1 MPPAPTG
8 EACEITHQRRRAW
21 YLRRP
26 PLPSRLGYPRSVR
39 VLLVVFATKYTGAAA
54 TAEHCTRALRSAG
67 VDARLLF
74 TAGRNLEERLA
85 DADWASAGLVKERT
99 PVRVISNLRALRDE
113 ADEADVVVCHLPHDH
128 LLCVA
133 AGVHRRATLVRNVR
147 HPRHLRTDPWHRAVG
162 RRVQGLV
169 LAFRDMADRARLAF
183 GDVPSLALPVPLEHR
198 FRPGADPAPW
208 RHRPALDDR
217 PAVAVVGKLAAGRGF
232 ELALEAV
239 ARCGTAPQL
248 VVVGHGELR
257 PRLERLATELGI
269 AERVRWAG
277 YRDDLPGILAT
288 VDALLFTAPGSDW
301 GHRVVSE
308 AQGCAVPVVAASVPG
323 IDDLI
328 DDRRTGL
335 VAPGAPRPLAA
346 AIDRLLDDLE
356 LRSTIAVRAAG
367 AAERRRFEPTGRAL
381 ADHLDRVAARRSA
394 T

>member
-1 MPPAPTG
+1 M
-8 EACEITHQRRRAW
+8 
-21 YLRRP
+21 
-26 PLPSRLGYPRSVR
+26 R
-39 VLLVVFATKYTGAAA
+39 VLLVVFASKYTGAAA
-54 TAEHCTRALRSAG
+54 TAEHCARALRAAG

-74 TAGRNLEERLA
+74 TAGRNLEARLA
-85 DADWASAGLVKERT
+85 AADWARAGFVKERT
-99 PVRVISNLRALRDE
+99 PARVVANLRTLRAE
-113 ADEADVVVCHLPHDH
+113 AAHADVVVCHLPHDH

-147 HPRHLRTDPWHRAVG
+147 HPRHLRSDPWHRAVG
-162 RRVQGLV
+162 RRVKGLI
-169 LAFRDMADRARLAF
+169 LAFRDMGVRARLAF

-208 RHRPALDDR
+208 WHRLALDDR
-217 PAVAVVGKLAAGRGF
+217 PTVAVVGKLAAGRGF

-239 ARCGTAPQL
+239 ARCGTTPQL
-248 VVVGHGELR
+248 VVVGDGELR
-257 PRLERLATELGI
+257 PRLERLSTELGI
-269 AERVRWAG
+269 AGRVRWVG
-277 YRDDLPGILAT
+277 YQDDLPGILAA

-308 AQGCAVPVVAASVPG
+308 AQGCAVPVVAASITG

-335 VAPGAPRPLAA
+335 VAPGTPDALAA
-346 AIDRLLDDLE
+346 AIDRLLDDRE
-356 LRSTIAVRAAG
+356 LRSTIAASAVA

-381 ADHLDRVAARRSA
+381 ADHLDHVAAGRSA